1 LNLGTGKTHFAAK
14 SILNLIE
21 MVSRDRSV
29 ANLRVLV
36 CATTHAAIDEILSKF
51 VALKTLALSIPDRQD
66 TASWADCKVFKYKAK
81 PTIASELLD
90 GVQYTEGPTTVT
102 KVKFAV
108 LGATTWSLYK
118 KKKSKAGEL
127 GAYESNFKG
136 LFDVVVIDEASQ
148 MPVSDALMPL
158 SCLKEGPGGRV
169 LVVGDTLQLPPIF
182 AYKFGPPPPGVPP
195 VQSSVLECLLRTA
208 SNHPVD
214 LPGVIEGR
222 LPPPPRMVKLS
233 ENFRM
238 NTALSRFTSRL
249 YGADYAPS
257 AVSRNHSGR
266 WAVKAGSS
274 LRALLPGVFSG
285 GRESLPEL
293 VSLRLVPHSRKYST
307 AARSSSKPIEPA
319 PMIAEEFA
327 LTSEHDHLAAEA
339 NIVASLIEALAQSQ
353 TSVTPD
359 EAAASLFACTPHN
372 NQKASIARELSRR
385 GHPSW
390 SAITDTAERMQGQ
403 ERDVVVIC
411 LGFLSAELVAREIDF
426 LYSKQRLN
434 VAISRAKK
442 SCIVVYTDA
451 MVALNPAVIG
461 NPEANVAYE
470 HLLAFIAASEALG
483 AKCDVA
489 VEF

>member
-1 LNLGTGKTHFAAK
+1 M
-14 SILNLIE
+14 I
-21 MVSRDRSV
+21 SRDPSV
-29 ANLRVLV
+29 THLRVLV

-66 TASWADCKVFKYKAK
+66 TAPWADCKVFKYKSK
-81 PTIASELLD
+81 PTNASEVLD

-102 KVKFAV
+102 KPKFAV

-136 LFDVVVIDEASQ
+136 LFDVLVIDEASQ

-158 SCLKEGPGGRV
+158 SCLKEGPGGRL

-182 AYKFGPPPPGVPP
+182 AHKFGPPPLGVPP

-208 SNHPVD
+208 SNLPVD

-222 LPPPPRMVKLS
+222 VPPPPRMIKLS

-257 AVSRNHSGR
+257 AASRNHSGR
-266 WAVKAGSS
+266 WAVKPGMG
-274 LRALLPGVFSG
+274 LRTLLPGLFPSG
-285 GRESLPEL
+285 KENLPEL
-293 VSLRLVPHSRKYST
+293 VSLRLVPHRRNFSTLSRS
-307 AARSSSKPIEPA
+307 ASKPSTLSLMTP
-319 PMIAEEFA
+319 EELA

-339 NIVASLIEALAQSQ
+339 NVVANLIEALAASQ
-353 TSVTPD
+353 TSVSPD

-372 NQKASIARELSRR
+372 NQKASIARELSKR
-385 GHPSW
+385 GHAGW
-390 SAITDTAERMQGQ
+390 SAIADTAERMQGQ

-411 LGFLSAELVAREIDF
+411 LGFLSAELVAREVDF

-489 VEF
+489 IEL